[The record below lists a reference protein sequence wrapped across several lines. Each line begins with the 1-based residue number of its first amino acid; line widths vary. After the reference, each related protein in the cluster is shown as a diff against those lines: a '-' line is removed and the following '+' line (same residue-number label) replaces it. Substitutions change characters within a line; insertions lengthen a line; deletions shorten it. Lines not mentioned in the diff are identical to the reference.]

1 MLRSP
6 NSLLVLVLTVP
17 SLLVGCATRS
27 GLLQP
32 LPPVPP
38 AHQTIPADL
47 KIDRSSQVQD
57 FSNEVSTLL
66 QEAATL
72 FSK

>member
-1 MLRSP
+1 MP
-6 NSLLVLVLTVP
+6 PVTVTVTGEP
-17 SLLVGCATRS
+17 IEE
-27 GLLQP
+27 

-38 AHQTIPADL
+38 VHQTIPADL